1 MTSPVSYELNDGVA
15 TITMD
20 DGKANALGHLM
31 FDELNTAFDQAEKA
45 EAVVVLKGREGRF
58 SGGFDLKEMYKGPE
72 EAKLLTKRGSEFAVR
87 LLSFNTPVIGVS
99 TGHCIA
105 MGAYTMLAC
114 DYRIGA
120 DGDFKIGLNET
131 AIGMPMHR
139 FGIELG
145 RYKIPKNYFNRSLI
159 NGEIFNPKDA
169 MRAGY
174 YDRLVP
180 PEQLDAAGTMAGQMF
195 KQLKMNA
202 FSYTKNAS
210 RKELFALFKEC
221 IADDMKMGID
231 FQA

>member
-1 MTSPVSYELNDGVA
+1 MTDLVTYEIEDGVA
-15 TITMD
+15 TISMD
-20 DGKANALGHLM
+20 DGKANALGHQM
-31 FDELNTAFDQAEKA
+31 FDELNAAFDKAEKD
-45 EAVVVLKGREGRF
+45 EAVVILKGREKRF
-58 SGGFDLKEMYKGPE
+58 SGGFDLKEMYKGPD
-72 EAKLLTKRGSEFAVR
+72 EAKALTKRGSEFAVR

-120 DGDFKIGLNET
+120 SGEFKIGLNET

-145 RYKIPKNYFNRSLI
+145 RYRIPKNFYNRSVI
-159 NGEIFNPKDA
+159 NGEIFSPDDA
-169 MRAGY
+169 ILAGF

-180 PEQLDAAGTMAGQMF
+180 EEQLDMAGKMAGKMF
-195 KQLKMNA
+195 RQLKMNA

-210 RKELFALFKEC
+210 RKEVFALFEEC
-221 IADDMKMGID
+221 IADDMKMGLD
-231 FQA
+231 L

>member
-1 MTSPVSYELNDGVA
+1 MTDLVTYEIEDGVA
-15 TITMD
+15 TISMD
-20 DGKANALGHLM
+20 DGKANALGHQM
-31 FDELNTAFDQAEKA
+31 FDELNVAFDKAEKA
-45 EAVVVLKGREGRF
+45 EAVVILKGREKRF

-72 EAKLLTKRGSEFAVR
+72 EAKALTKRGSEFAVR

-120 DGDFKIGLNET
+120 AGDFKIGLNET
-131 AIGMPMHR
+131 QIGMPMHR

-145 RYKIPKNYFNRSLI
+145 RYRIPNNFYNRSVI
-159 NGEIFNPKDA
+159 NGEIFSPEDA
-169 MRAGY
+169 ILAGF

-180 PEQLDAAGTMAGQMF
+180 EEQLDMAGKMAGQMF
-195 KQLKMNA
+195 SQLKMNA

-210 RKELFALFKEC
+210 RKELFALFEEC
-221 IADDMKMGID
+221 IVDDLKMGLD
-231 FQA
+231 L

>member
-1 MTSPVSYELNDGVA
+1 MTDLVSYELKDSVA

-20 DGKANALGHLM
+20 DGKANALGHQM
-31 FDELNTAFDQAEKA
+31 FDELTAAFDKA
-45 EAVVVLKGREGRF
+45 ENDSAVVVLKGREGRF
-58 SGGFDLKEMYKGPE
+58 SGGFDLKEMYKGPD
-72 EAKLLTKRGSEFAVR
+72 EAKALTKRGSEFAVR
-87 LLSFNTPVIGVS
+87 IMSFKTPVIGVS

-120 DGDFKIGLNET
+120 EGEFKIGLNET

-169 MRAGY
+169 MKAGY
-174 YDRLVP
+174 YDRLVTP
-180 PEQLDAAGTMAGQMF
+180 DQLDAAGAMAGQMF
-195 KQLKMNA
+195 SQLKMNA

-210 RKELFALFKEC
+210 RKELFALFEEC
-221 IADDMKMGID
+221 IADDMKMGLD
-231 FQA
+231 L

>member
-1 MTSPVSYELNDGVA
+1 MTDLVSYVLKDGVA
-15 TITMD
+15 IIAMD
-20 DGKANALGHLM
+20 DGKANALSHTM
-31 FDELNTAFDQAEKA
+31 FDQLTAAFDQAEKDS
-45 EAVVVLKGREGRF
+45 AVVVLQGREGRF

-72 EAKLLTKRGSEFAVR
+72 EAKALTKRGSEFAVR
-87 LLSFNTPVIGVS
+87 IMSFNTPVIGVS

-120 DGDFKIGLNET
+120 EGDFKIGLNET

-159 NGEIFNPKDA
+159 NGEIFNPKEA
-169 MRAGY
+169 VKAGY

-180 PEQLDAAGTMAGQMF
+180 VEQLDAAGAMAGQMF
-195 KQLKMNA
+195 AQLKMNA

-210 RKELFALFKEC
+210 RKEVFTLFEEC
-221 IADDMKMGID
+221 IADDLKMGLD
-231 FQA
+231 L

>member
-1 MTSPVSYELNDGVA
+1 MGDLVSYALNDGVA

-20 DGKANALGHLM
+20 DGKANALGHQM
-31 FDELNTAFDQAEKA
+31 FDELAVALDSAEKDG
-45 EAVVVLKGREGRF
+45 AVVLLKGREGRF
-58 SGGFDLKEMYKGPE
+58 SGGFDLKEMYKGPD
-72 EAKLLTKRGSEFAVR
+72 EAKALTKRGSEFAVR
-87 LLSFNTPVIGVS
+87 LLSFNTPVIGIS

-145 RYKIPKNYFNRSLI
+145 RYKLPKNYFNRSLI

-169 MRAGY
+169 MKAGY

-180 PEQLDAAGTMAGQMF
+180 VDQLDAAAAMAGQMF
-195 KQLKMNA
+195 AQLKMNA

-210 RKELFALFKEC
+210 RKELFALFEEC
-221 IADDMKMGID
+221 IADDLNMGLD
-231 FQA
+231 L

>member
-1 MTSPVSYELNDGVA
+1 MTDLVSYELSDGVA

-20 DGKANALGHLM
+20 DGKANALSHTM
-31 FDELNTAFDQAEKA
+31 FDQLSGAFDTAEKD
-45 EAVVVLKGREGRF
+45 EAVVVLKGRESRF
-58 SGGFDLKEMYKGPE
+58 SGGFDLKEMYKGPD
-72 EAKLLTKRGSEFAVR
+72 EAKALTKRGSEFAVR
-87 LLSFNTPVIGVS
+87 IMSFNTPVIGVS

-120 DGDFKIGLNET
+120 EGDFKIGLNET

-145 RYKIPKNYFNRSLI
+145 RYKIPKNFFNRCVI

-169 MRAGY
+169 VKAGY
-174 YDRLVP
+174 YDRLAP
-180 PEQLDAAGTMAGQMF
+180 PEQLDAAGAMAGKMF
-195 KQLKMNA
+195 SQLKMHA

-210 RKELFALFKEC
+210 RKEVFALFEEC
-221 IADDMKMGID
+221 IADDMTMAIN
-231 FQA
+231 F

>member
-1 MTSPVSYELNDGVA
+1 MTDLVTYEIEDGVA

-20 DGKANALGHLM
+20 DGKANALGHQM
-31 FDELNTAFDQAEKA
+31 FDELNAAFDKAENA
-45 EAVVVLKGREGRF
+45 EAVVVLKGREKRF

-72 EAKLLTKRGSEFAVR
+72 EAKVLTKRGSEFAVR
-87 LLSFNTPVIGVS
+87 IMSFNTPVIGVS

-120 DGDFKIGLNET
+120 EGDFKIGLNET

-169 MRAGY
+169 MKAGY

-180 PEQLDAAGTMAGQMF
+180 EDQLDMAGKMAGQMF
-195 KQLKMNA
+195 RQLKMNA

-210 RKELFALFKEC
+210 RKEVFALFEEC
-221 IADDMKMGID
+221 IADDLKMGLD
-231 FQA
+231 L